1 MNYQELIN
9 YYSKK
14 LKLNNISNAML
25 DCEILLSNVLKIR
38 RENLI
43 LNLHD
48 KIQNKDLLSFRKL
61 IKQRQKK
68 KPVAYLIKNKEF
80 WKTNFKVSGDVLI
93 PRPDTEL
100 IVEQCLT
107 NLNKFRS
114 YKVLDIGTG
123 SGCILISILKER
135 KKISGIGLDI
145 SKDAIKIAKI
155 NAKMQQLENRIKF
168 IHSDIDN
175 FLTYKYDLIV
185 SNPPYIKKFDI
196 KKLEEDV
203 KNYEPIL
210 ALDGG
215 LDGLASIKKVID
227 SSKRLLKDKG
237 KLILEIGKNQFND
250 VKKML
255 EKNYKI
261 LKVSKD
267 LSGIYRCI
275 TSTKIK

>member
-1 MNYQELIN
+1 
-9 YYSKK
+9 
-14 LKLNNISNAML
+14 
-25 DCEILLSNVLKIR
+25 
-38 RENLI
+38 
-43 LNLHD
+43 
-48 KIQNKDLLSFRKL
+48 
-61 IKQRQKK
+61 
-68 KPVAYLIKNKEF
+68 
-80 WKTNFKVSGDVLI
+80 
-93 PRPDTEL
+93 
-100 IVEQCLT
+100 
-107 NLNKFRS
+107 
-114 YKVLDIGTG
+114 
-123 SGCILISILKER
+123 
-135 KKISGIGLDI
+135 
-145 SKDAIKIAKI
+145 
-155 NAKMQQLENRIKF
+155 MQQLENRIKF